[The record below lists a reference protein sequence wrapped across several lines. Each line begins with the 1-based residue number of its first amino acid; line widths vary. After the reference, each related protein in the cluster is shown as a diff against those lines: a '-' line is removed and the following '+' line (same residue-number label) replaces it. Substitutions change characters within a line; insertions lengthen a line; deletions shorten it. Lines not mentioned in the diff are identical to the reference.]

1 MVGTHSD
8 IITSTIDAY
17 LGTEDID
24 ENELNIIVQLDFD
37 DESNVFSID
46 YALTSQKEDPM
57 EIDTGFS
64 YNNLAVAWENYLD
77 EISELHQRYE
87 HAEIKCAHPEEYKG
101 GKIGGNPVMS
111 IRDANGDL

>member
-1 MVGTHSD
+1 MIGKHSD
-8 IITSTIDAY
+8 VITSTIDAY
-17 LGTEDID
+17 LGTEDI
-24 ENELNIIVQLDFD
+24 EETELNIIVQLDFD

-46 YALTSQKEDPM
+46 YALCSQKEETM

-77 EISELHQRYE
+77 EITELHQRYE
-87 HAEIKCAHPEEYKG
+87 EAEIKNAHPEQYKG

-111 IRDANGDL
+111 IRDADGGL